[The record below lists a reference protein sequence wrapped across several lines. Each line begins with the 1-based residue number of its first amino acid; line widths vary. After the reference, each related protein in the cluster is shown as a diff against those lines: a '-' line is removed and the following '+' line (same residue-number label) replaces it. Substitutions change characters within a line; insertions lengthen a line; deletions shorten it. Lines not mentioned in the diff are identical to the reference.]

1 MKLRV
6 FFRLVAAFL
15 GFLVAGDVAFGSA
28 LRISEFMAS
37 NTRTLRDEN
46 GLYGRLDRDSKH
58 DGQPI
63 NLGGWYLTD
72 TRRNLREWSF
82 PATN

>member
-1 MKLRV
+1 
-6 FFRLVAAFL
+6 
-15 GFLVAGDVAFGSA
+15 
-28 LRISEFMAS
+28 MAS

-46 GLYGRLDRDSKH
+46 GLYDDWIEIQNTT
-58 DGQPI
+58 DQPI

-82 PATN
+82 PATNLNAGAYLYVFASSFRPEGAWQAAAHEFQAQRRR